1 MVNVRKVTEN
11 INSIKSYINLA
22 RDISDPIY
30 IQKQI
35 LSKVKLEFF
44 FEHHAI
50 NTFGGRQVFLHTF
63 LTLVWDEKNGHHHVS
78 GTLPLRKLPSNV
90 NENLILRTDIRGACN
105 M

>member
-1 MVNVRKVTEN
+1 MSKLGFNKQVCSVFVIFTHSMSVLMVNVRKVTEN

-50 NTFGGRQVFLHTF
+50 NTFGGRQVLLHTF
-63 LTLVWDEKNGHHHVS
+63 LTLV
-78 GTLPLRKLPSNV
+78 
-90 NENLILRTDIRGACN
+90 
-105 M
+105 